1 MTFDSISI
9 NSLPPLPAE
18 LEIPMPGDSEPVFR
32 EPWEARAFAMAV
44 QLSAR
49 GVFTW
54 SEWANR
60 FSQQIREYEAQGG
73 QVDTNNYYLLWQ
85 DTLEALVR
93 EKTPDAAI

>member
-1 MTFDSISI
+1 MSGDASPM
-9 NSLPPLPAE
+9 LPGQPSDHE
-18 LEIPMPGDSEPVFR
+18 GPVFR

-54 SEWANR
+54 SEWAHR

-73 QVDTNNYYLLWQ
+73 QVDANNYYLLWQ